1 MSMIDLFKI
10 KASPTELVDRL
21 LGAEVDVEIALEII
35 KLIGDSKKYE
45 ELSKVRQLLADVSNH
60 YSDEFC
66 DELYDE

>member
-1 MSMIDLFKI
+1 MSMIDQFKI

-21 LGAEVDVEIALEII
+21 VRAEVDVEIALEII

-45 ELSKVRQLLADVSNH
+45 ELRKVRQLLADVSHH

-66 DELYDE
+66 DEYE